1 MGTRPRR
8 RARAAQNTEQKPS
21 YDAADSLPFAT
32 MKRLAQERKQARR
45 DKLAQRAGV
54 HQFRRS
60 RLISAVICC
69 VCMAAYMPRAATAG
83 GVGQRLPS
91 EKRTLVDAKTGV
103 TITALTSSA
112 ADDIKI
118 YQTHPQ
124 WTADGQWI
132 VFHSK
137 RGDGAQAFAVHE
149 NSGTIV
155 QLTDD
160 PDIDTGSLNLSRK
173 QNRLYFFRSG
183 RAAPARLMELDLD
196 PLLSA
201 TTPGDTPKATVRERL
216 IATLP
221 TDLQVSGGFALDAD
235 EQHAYV
241 GVTRDGQQEHG
252 GLRSIDL
259 ASGQLGLVLDTPF
272 RMGHVQCNPWVP
284 GEILYCHETSGKAP
298 QRMWLAHAGSAA
310 TQPLYKESPDE
321 HVTHEIIAEKD
332 HALFILS
339 AHSPQLR
346 TRPTGMALID
356 LRTQA
361 VQLLGQVPQS
371 GFWHCA
377 ATPDLQWAAGDTST
391 GDLYLLNLTTG
402 TRTLWS
408 TGHRPPG
415 CQPHAHQDF
424 SPDGRRLLF
433 NSGLLGHAHLMTLA
447 LPSKSDSHQ
456 N

>member
-1 MGTRPRR
+1 M
-8 RARAAQNTEQKPS
+8 PS
-21 YDAADSLPFAT
+21 WIRLVLIGALCSGLYLPCPAVAGDVG
-32 MKRLAQERKQARR
+32 KR
-45 DKLAQRAGV
+45 
-54 HQFRRS
+54 F
-60 RLISAVICC
+60 
-69 VCMAAYMPRAATAG
+69 
-83 GVGQRLPS
+83 PS
-91 EKRTLVDAKTGV
+91 EKWTLVDAKTGV

-137 RGDGAQAFAVHE
+137 RSGMAQAFAVHE
-149 NSGTIV
+149 ASGTIV

-173 QNRLYFFRSG
+173 QNRLFFFRSG
-183 RAAPARLMELDLD
+183 RGGPARLMQLDLD
-196 PLLSA
+196 PLLREA
-201 TTPGDTPKATVRERL
+201 KPGAAQNPAAGERL

-221 TDLQVSGGFALDAD
+221 AELQLSGGFALDAD

-241 GVTRDGQQEHG
+241 GVSRDGQQEHG
-252 GLRSIDL
+252 GICSIDL
-259 ASGQLGLVLDTPF
+259 ASGQMAKLLDTPF

-284 GEILYCHETSGKAP
+284 GEILYCHETGGKAP
-298 QRMWLAHAGSAA
+298 QRMWLAHAGSAE

-321 HVTHEIIAEKD
+321 WVTHEIIAEKD
-332 HALFILS
+332 HVLFILS
-339 AHSPQLR
+339 ANSPKLH
-346 TRPTGMALID
+346 TRPTGMALIN
-356 LRTQA
+356 LRTQEM
-361 VQLLGQVPQS
+361 QLIGQVPKP

-377 ATPDLQWAAGDTST
+377 ATSDLKWAAGDTST
-391 GDLYLLNLTTG
+391 GDLYLINLATG
-402 TRTLWS
+402 ERTLWS

-433 NSGLLGHAHLMTLA
+433 NSGLLGHAHLMTLEV
-447 LPSKSDSHQ
+447 PSKPGEHK